1 MDSCEVAD
9 LTDELQRAV
18 TRIYRRV
25 QAELPHR
32 QLPNT
37 QRYVLRHL
45 IKDGPA
51 TARALSDR
59 ERISQPAMTQ
69 TINALQAAGL
79 VTRSPDPSD
88 GRKLLVSA
96 TDAAH
101 ELNSTSQ
108 RVKHAWL
115 HERLSELSDDELQA
129 LDIARR
135 VFDTMADS

>member
-1 MDSCEVAD
+1 MDSREIAD

-25 QAELPHR
+25 LTELPSH

-37 QRYVLRHL
+37 QRSVLNHL
-45 IKDGPA
+45 LKHGPE
-51 TARALSDR
+51 TARVLSDR
-59 ERISQPAMTQ
+59 ERVSPPAMTQ
-69 TINALQAAGL
+69 TINTLQAAGL

-88 GRKLLVSA
+88 GRKVLVSA